1 MSEVSPVERTIEPA
15 KLKAATTYNAAA
27 DHFDDGPLAF
37 WDRYGRGT
45 IERLRVK
52 PGSVILDVGCGSG
65 ASALPAGQVVG
76 QHGRVIG
83 VDLADRLLAMARAKA
98 AAQELQN
105 IEFRQADMEA
115 LGYPD
120 ESFDAV
126 VCVFAIFFVPDMV
139 KQVCELWR
147 MVRLGGQLAITTW
160 GPRMFEPGSAAWW
173 AAVKQFRPDLHSA
186 FNPWERIITP
196 QAVSQL
202 LTDSGIREAEII
214 AEDGQQVLQSPDDW
228 WTVVQGSGYR
238 WTLEQMDDETVA
250 RVRDMNLKTLHNN
263 RTKSIETN
271 VIYAVA
277 TKI

>member
-1 MSEVSPVERTIEPA
+1 MEPA
-15 KLKAATTYNAAA
+15 KLKAVTTYNAAA

-45 IERLRVK
+45 IERLRLK

-65 ASALPAGQVVG
+65 ASAIPAGKVVG
-76 QHGRVIG
+76 PHGRVIG

-98 AAQELQN
+98 NAQKLQN

-126 VCVFAIFFVPDMV
+126 ICVFAIFFVPDMV
-139 KQVCELWR
+139 KQVRELWR
-147 MVRLGGQLAITTW
+147 MVRGGGQLAITTW

-173 AAVKQFRPDLHSA
+173 AAVKQFRPDLHTA

-196 QAVSQL
+196 QAVRHL

-214 AEDGQQVLQSPDDW
+214 AEGGQQVLQTPDDW

-238 WTLEQMDDETVA
+238 WTLEQMDNETVA
-250 RVRDMNLKTLHNN
+250 RVRDVNLETL
-263 RTKSIETN
+263 RSIGTKCIETN

-277 TKI
+277 TKTSGRD